1 MDIGGTKVKT
11 VEEIRTLLLSKL
23 KQMKSIDTRSI
34 WFVRLTGE
42 IDMLKWVLE
51 DSEDVENN

>member
-1 MDIGGTKVKT
+1 MKNE
-11 VEEIRTLLLSKL
+11 EEIRTLLASKL

-34 WFVRLTGE
+34 WFVRLASE

-51 DSEDVENN
+51 DNENVENE

>member
-1 MDIGGTKVKT
+1 MKT
-11 VEEIRTLLLSKL
+11 EEEIRTLLLSKL

-51 DSEDVENN
+51 DSEDENTIIESEVRE

>member
-1 MDIGGTKVKT
+1 MKT
-11 VEEIRTLLLSKL
+11 VEEIRTLLASKL

-34 WFVRLTGE
+34 WFVRLTSE

-51 DSEDVENN
+51 DSKDVENN